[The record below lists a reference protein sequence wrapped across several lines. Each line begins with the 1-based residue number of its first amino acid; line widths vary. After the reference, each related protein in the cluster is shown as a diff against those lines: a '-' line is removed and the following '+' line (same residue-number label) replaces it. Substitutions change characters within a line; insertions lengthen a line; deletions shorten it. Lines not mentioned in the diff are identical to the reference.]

1 MVTLTFWVCGVRIL
15 ARGSMGTLRGDYKR
29 FVWLMLL
36 LCIFLVGCFLVNMIS
51 IFYVLF
57 ERTLIPMV
65 AIIAI

>member
-15 ARGSMGTLRGDYKR
+15 ASGSIGTLRGDYIK
-29 FVWLMLL
+29 FVWLILL
-36 LCIFLVGCFLVNMIS
+36 LCVFLVGCFLVNMMS

-57 ERTLIPMV
+57 ERTLIPIV